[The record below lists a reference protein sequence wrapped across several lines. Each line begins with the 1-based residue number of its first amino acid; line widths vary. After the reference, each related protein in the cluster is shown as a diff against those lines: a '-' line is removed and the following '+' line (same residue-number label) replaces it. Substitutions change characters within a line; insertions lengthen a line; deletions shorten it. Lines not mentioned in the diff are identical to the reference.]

1 MNQTSIHYKCHYD
14 LRPQVDFVGPETDL
28 VLMTI
33 GRMMLVFRRLSSN
46 VSL

>member
-1 MNQTSIHYKCHYD
+1 MNQASIHYKCHYD

-33 GRMMLVFRRLSSN
+33 GGNDVGFQEIIK
-46 VSL
+46 